1 VINTSV
7 RLQAGHVK
15 SEQLQSFLV
24 TNANN
29 KPEPK
34 FSIETLNSDGWEAR
48 RTKQIARAVLKLK
61 NERGYTTDQLARR
74 CSRFMGA
81 DGSVKTATLNGLFAG
96 KRKTVSVTE
105 VQMFAYALDASV
117 VDLMYPPAEV
127 VEVRPSRFVS
137 SADALV
143 ESLDFVLKLGNVTL
157 PTNSRLELVL
167 DIAKAFMQI
176 EHETTSAIY
185 SVRVHGDAVANPKIE
200 MLRYRVQNLQSNLRK
215 LVERG
220 DKPPTHS
227 PAMDWVVEV
236 APEAIGPAYL
246 TSIEPFF
253 KGTTVG
259 EYRLGEPNG

>member
-1 VINTSV
+1 MINTSV

-34 FSIETLNSDGWEAR
+34 FSIETLSSDSWEAR

-61 NERGYTTDQLARR
+61 NKRGYTTDQLAGR

-117 VDLMYPPAEV
+117 VDLMYPPTELI
-127 VEVRPSRFVS
+127 EVRPSRFVS

-143 ESLDFVLKLGNVTL
+143 ESLDFVVRLGNVTL
-157 PTNSRLELVL
+157 PNDSRLELVL
-167 DIAKAFMQI
+167 DTAKALMQA
-176 EHETTSAIY
+176 EHETTSAMY
-185 SVRVHGDAVANPKIE
+185 SLHVHGTVAANTKIE
-200 MLRYRVQNLQSNLRK
+200 LLRFRIRELQSTLRK
-215 LVERG
+215 LADRG
-220 DKPPTHS
+220 EEPPTY
-227 PAMDWVVEV
+227 PASMAWVADV
-236 APEAIGPAYL
+236 APEAIGPDFL
-246 TSIEPFF
+246 LSIEPLFQ
-253 KGTTVG
+253 GTSVG